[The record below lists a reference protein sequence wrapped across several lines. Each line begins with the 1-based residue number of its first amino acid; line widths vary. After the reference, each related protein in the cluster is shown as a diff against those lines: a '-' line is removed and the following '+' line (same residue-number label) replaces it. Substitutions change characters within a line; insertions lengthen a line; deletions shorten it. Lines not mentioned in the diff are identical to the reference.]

1 MQENLNWR
9 KKAFSEHYFGT
20 RTVKSHTGCIFLI
33 KYNSCTQR
41 AVSQTSTTIFRSYK
55 TLCCVGVPSTQRH
68 SCWKRLEQK
77 LIIYGSRY
85 VELNIDR
92 VRIQLFS
99 LLLNVHHFEKVP
111 IDSRFPLCT
120 WIAPTA
126 NPANQR
132 LKASSSSILHRENE
146 YFFAVTEPPQPT
158 PVWNYWTKSWMDKPC
173 CSHNNVKLLLVWLR
187 LILLWHIFK
196 KRLLNT
202 VVLCANVALPA
213 GGGLSEI
220 MLTFDNSSVMY
231 GFCSLKEPSAALPRY
246 ILINWVSRLG
256 RMRGRGRGGSKRGT
270 CTLS

>member
-1 MQENLNWR
+1 MGHARSNPIQR
-9 KKAFSEHYFGT
+9 
-20 RTVKSHTGCIFLI
+20 RIFLI

-55 TLCCVGVPSTQRH
+55 TPCCVGVPSTQRH

-77 LIIYGSRY
+77 LIMYGSRY

-99 LLLNVHHFEKVP
+99 LLLNMHHFEQVL
-111 IDSRFPLCT
+111 IDSRFPLYT
-120 WIAPTA
+120 WIVSTA
-126 NPANQR
+126 NPANQW

-158 PVWNYWTKSWMDKPC
+158 PVCNYWTKSWMDKPC
-173 CSHNNVKLLLVWLR
+173 CPHNNVILLLVWLR

-202 VVLCANVALPA
+202 VVMCANILLYLQGAVYQRSCWPLTTAVWCTASAAWRNPALLCHDTSSSTGWVAWDGWE
-213 GGGLSEI
+213 GGGGAGPSGARAR
-220 MLTFDNSSVMY
+220 SVKY
-231 GFCSLKEPSAALPRY
+231 EVLLRAVPF
-246 ILINWVSRLG
+246 
-256 RMRGRGRGGSKRGT
+256 
-270 CTLS
+270 